1 MSARATTPAAADL
14 AEEASAWAVG
24 GGIITMALFPLALP
38 ILLLTAAAVIPLLLL
53 GLAVALVVG
62 VVAGPLLLLRRLR
75 RTSRFSAARGMA
87 EPGRQGG
94 KPHAV
99 SC

>member
-1 MSARATTPAAADL
+1 MSTRATTPTAADL
-14 AEEASAWAVG
+14 ADVASAWAVG

-38 ILLLTAAAVIPLLLL
+38 ILLLTAGAVIPLVLL

-62 VVAGPLLLLRRLR
+62 VVAGPLLLLRRVR
-75 RTSRFSAARGMA
+75 RRSRFPAARRVA

-99 SC
+99 TC